1 MKILKRLVL
10 VVLILIAIIV
20 IAGIVANES
29 LPTGGKSGEEAD
41 KMALKMEK
49 ALGKEHWHDIQ
60 YVQWTFVGMHHFLWD
75 KHRNM
80 VRVKWGQNTVYITPG
95 KSKGA
100 AFIETER
107 VSKELEGV
115 LIKSAIDFFN
125 NDMFWLIA
133 PYKTFDDGVSREVV
147 DYEGDKR
154 LLVTY
159 SSGGSTPGDSYL
171 WKLEADGTPE
181 SYKMWVQ
188 IIPIGGLELSWER
201 YYTLGNGVRV
211 SHFHEGVGP
220 LDLVISDVKVG
231 YGYEEMNCEKDP
243 FKILIEES
251 E

>member
-10 VVLILIAIIV
+10 VVMILIAIIV
-20 IAGIVANES
+20 IVGIVANES

-171 WKLEADGTPE
+171 SNRL
-181 SYKMWVQ
+181 Q
-188 IIPIGGLELSWER
+188 
-201 YYTLGNGVRV
+201 YTDVNNSKSNMDKIKYGVPQG
-211 SHFHEGVGP
+211 SILGP
-220 LDLVISDVKVG
+220 LLFLVYINDITNVPLSGDIILYADDTNIFFSGKHTTSD
-231 YGYEEMNCEKDP
+231 
-243 FKILIEES
+243 
-251 E
+251 